1 VFFSNIA
8 KVYDFMSASKSKK
21 KSKKEHIGGRR
32 RPAPKGKLFVS
43 LGILAGLAIV
53 VVVLLAVKSGREA
66 ERRLPAPAI
75 TPRVQ
80 EPNTQKLIGNWVRTD
95 GGYIIAVRSVDPG
108 GRVDAAYF
116 NPRPINVSRAEAVV
130 KGKTARLFIE
140 LRDEGY
146 PGSIYTLEY
155 DSTNDA
161 LVGVYF
167 QAVQQQSYNVIF
179 VRLK

>member
-1 VFFSNIA
+1 
-8 KVYDFMSASKSKK
+8 MSASKSKK
-21 KSKKEHIGGRR
+21 KSRKERIGRR
-32 RPAPKGKLFVS
+32 RSAPKRKLFVF

-53 VVVLLAVKSGREA
+53 VVVLLVVKSGRETKGRFP
-66 ERRLPAPAI
+66 EPVT
-75 TPRVQ
+75 TPRAQ
-80 EPNTQKLIGNWVRTD
+80 EPNTQRLIGNWVRTD
-95 GGYIIAVRSVDPG
+95 GGYIISVRSVGPE

-146 PGSIYTLEY
+146 PGSTYTLEY

>member
-1 VFFSNIA
+1 
-8 KVYDFMSASKSKK
+8 MSAGKSKK
-21 KSKKEHIGGRR
+21 KSKKQRTGGRR
-32 RPAPKGKLFVS
+32 SAPKGKLFLS

-53 VVVLLAVKSGREA
+53 VVVLLVVKSGRDA
-66 ERRLPAPAI
+66 ERKSAAPAT
-75 TPRVQ
+75 TPRAQ
-80 EPNTQKLIGNWVRTD
+80 EANTQRLIGNWVRTD
-95 GGYIIAVRSVDPG
+95 GGYIIAVRGVDPA

-116 NPRPINVSRAEAVV
+116 NPRKINVSRAEAAV
-130 KGKTARLFIE
+130 KGKTAKLFIE

-146 PGSIYTLEY
+146 PGSTYTLEY

-167 QAVQQQSYNVIF
+167 QAVLQQNFSVIF

>member
-1 VFFSNIA
+1 
-8 KVYDFMSASKSKK
+8 MSADKSKK
-21 KSKKEHIGGRR
+21 KSKKEQIGGRR
-32 RPAPKGKLFVS
+32 SAPKGKLFVF

-53 VVVLLAVKSGREA
+53 VVVLLVVKSGRETELKSA
-66 ERRLPAPAI
+66 APA
-75 TPRVQ
+75 TTARAP
-80 EPNTQKLIGNWVRTD
+80 EPNTQRLIGSWVRTD
-95 GGYIIAVRSVDPG
+95 GGYIIAVRSVDPA
-108 GRVDAAYF
+108 GRVDASYF
-116 NPRPINVSRAEAVV
+116 NPRPINVSRAEAVL

-146 PGSIYTLEY
+146 PGSTYTLEY

-167 QAVQQQSYNVIF
+167 QAVQQLSYNVIF

>member
-1 VFFSNIA
+1 
-8 KVYDFMSASKSKK
+8 MSTDKSKK
-21 KSKKEHIGGRR
+21 NSTKERTGGRR
-32 RPAPKGKLFVS
+32 SAAKRKLFVS
-43 LGILAGLAIV
+43 LGILAGLVIV
-53 VVVLLAVKSGREA
+53 VVVLLAVKSGPQT
-66 ERRLPAPAI
+66 ERKSAAPAI
-75 TPRVQ
+75 TPRAQ
-80 EPNTQKLIGNWVRTD
+80 ELNSQRLIGSWVRTD

-116 NPRPINVSRAEAVV
+116 NPRPINVSRAEAAV

-146 PGSIYTLEY
+146 PGSTYTLEY

-179 VRLK
+179 VRFK

>member
-1 VFFSNIA
+1 
-8 KVYDFMSASKSKK
+8 MSAQKRRQKSL
-21 KSKKEHIGGRR
+21 KEHSQNRKS
-32 RPAPKGKLFVS
+32 APKRKLFVS
-43 LGILAGLAIV
+43 LGILAGLAFVI
-53 VVVLLAVKSGREA
+53 VVLLVVKSGRETEEKSA
-66 ERRLPAPAI
+66 ALAT
-75 TPRVQ
+75 TPRAQ
-80 EPNTQKLIGNWVRTD
+80 ETSTQRLIGNWVRTD

-146 PGSIYTLEY
+146 PGSTYTLQY

>member
-1 VFFSNIA
+1 
-8 KVYDFMSASKSKK
+8 MSAQKRRQKSL
-21 KSKKEHIGGRR
+21 KEHSQNRKS
-32 RPAPKGKLFVS
+32 APKRKLFVS
-43 LGILAGLAIV
+43 LGILAGLAFVI
-53 VVVLLAVKSGREA
+53 VVLLVVKSGRETEEKSA
-66 ERRLPAPAI
+66 ALAT
-75 TPRVQ
+75 TPRAQ
-80 EPNTQKLIGNWVRTD
+80 ETSTQRLIGNWVRTD

-146 PGSIYTLEY
+146 PGSTYTLEY

>member
-1 VFFSNIA
+1 
-8 KVYDFMSASKSKK
+8 MSAQKRRQKSL
-21 KSKKEHIGGRR
+21 KEHSQNRKS
-32 RPAPKGKLFVS
+32 APKRKLFVS

-53 VVVLLAVKSGREA
+53 VVVLLVVRSGRET
-66 ERRLPAPAI
+66 ERRSAAPAT
-75 TPRVQ
+75 TPRAQ

-95 GGYIIAVRSVDPG
+95 GGYIIAVRRVDPEG
-108 GRVDAAYF
+108 HVDAAYF
-116 NPRPINVSRAEAVV
+116 NPRPINVSRAEAVL
-130 KGKTARLFIE
+130 KENTAKLFIE

-146 PGSIYTLEY
+146 PGSTYTLEY

>member
-1 VFFSNIA
+1 
-8 KVYDFMSASKSKK
+8 MSDGKSKK
-21 KSKKEHIGGRR
+21 KSKKEQIGGPRS
-32 RPAPKGKLFVS
+32 APKRKLFVS

-53 VVVLLAVKSGREA
+53 VVVLLVVKSGRET
-66 ERRLPAPAI
+66 ERKSAVPAI
-75 TPRVQ
+75 TPKAQ
-80 EPNTQKLIGNWVRTD
+80 EPNTQRLIGSWMRTD

-116 NPRPINVSRAEAVV
+116 NPRPINVSRAEAAV

-146 PGSIYTLEY
+146 PGSTYTLEY

>member
-1 VFFSNIA
+1 
-8 KVYDFMSASKSKK
+8 MSAQKRRQKSL
-21 KSKKEHIGGRR
+21 KEHSQNRQS
-32 RPAPKGKLFVS
+32 APKRKLFVS

-53 VVVLLAVKSGREA
+53 VVVLLVVKSGRET
-66 ERRLPAPAI
+66 ERKSAAPTI
-75 TPRVQ
+75 TPRAQ
-80 EPNTQKLIGNWVRTD
+80 EPSTQKLIGNWVRTD
-95 GGYIIAVRSVDPG
+95 GGYIIAVRSVDPA

-116 NPRPINVSRAEAVV
+116 NPRPINVSRAEAAV
-130 KGKTARLFIE
+130 KGKTAKLFIE

-146 PGSIYTLEY
+146 PGSTYTLEY

-167 QAVQQQSYNVIF
+167 QAVLQQSFNVIF

>member
-1 VFFSNIA
+1 
-8 KVYDFMSASKSKK
+8 MSADKTKK
-21 KSKKEHIGGRR
+21 KSTKERTGGRR
-32 RPAPKGKLFVS
+32 TAPKRKLFMP

-53 VVVLLAVKSGREA
+53 AVVLLVVKSGRET
-66 ERRLPAPAI
+66 ERKSTAPAI
-75 TPRVQ
+75 TPSPQ
-80 EPNTQKLIGNWVRTD
+80 EPNTQRLVGNWVRTD
-95 GGYIIAVRSVDPG
+95 GGYIIAVRSVDPE

-116 NPRPINVSRAEAVV
+116 NPRKINVSRAEAAV
-130 KGKTARLFIE
+130 KGSTAKLFIE

-146 PGSIYTLEY
+146 PGSTYTLEY

-167 QAVQQQSYNVIF
+167 QAVLQQSFNVIF

>member
-1 VFFSNIA
+1 
-8 KVYDFMSASKSKK
+8 MSAQKRRQKSL
-21 KSKKEHIGGRR
+21 KEHSQNRQS
-32 RPAPKGKLFVS
+32 APKRKLFLS
-43 LGILAGLAIV
+43 LGILAGLTIF
-53 VVVLLAVKSGREA
+53 VVVLLAVKSGRQT
-66 ERRLPAPAI
+66 ERKFAAPAT
-75 TPRVQ
+75 TPRAH
-80 EPNTQKLIGNWVRTD
+80 EPNTQRLIGNWVRTD
-95 GGYIIAVRSVDPG
+95 GGYIVAVRGVDQE

-116 NPRPINVSRAEAVV
+116 NPRPINVSRAEAVL
-130 KGKTARLFIE
+130 KENTAKLFIE

-146 PGSIYTLEY
+146 PGSTYTLEY

>member
-1 VFFSNIA
+1 
-8 KVYDFMSASKSKK
+8 MSAQKRRQKSL
-21 KSKKEHIGGRR
+21 KEHSQNRQS
-32 RPAPKGKLFVS
+32 APKRKLFVS
-43 LGILAGLAIV
+43 LGILAGLAFVI
-53 VVVLLAVKSGREA
+53 VVLLVVKSGRETEEKSA
-66 ERRLPAPAI
+66 ALAT
-75 TPRVQ
+75 TPRAQ
-80 EPNTQKLIGNWVRTD
+80 ETSTQRLIGNWVRTD

-146 PGSIYTLEY
+146 PGSTYTLES

-167 QAVQQQSYNVIF
+167 QALNEVA
-179 VRLK
+179 

>member
-1 VFFSNIA
+1 
-8 KVYDFMSASKSKK
+8 MSASKSKK
-21 KSKKEHIGGRR
+21 KSRKERIGRR
-32 RPAPKGKLFVS
+32 RSAPKRKLFVF

-53 VVVLLAVKSGREA
+53 VVVLLVVRSGRET
-66 ERRLPAPAI
+66 ERRSAAPAT
-75 TPRVQ
+75 TPRAQ

-95 GGYIIAVRSVDPG
+95 GGYIIAVRSVDPA
-108 GRVDAAYF
+108 GRVDASYV

-130 KGKTARLFIE
+130 TGKTARLFIE

-146 PGSIYTLEY
+146 PGSTYTLEY

>member
-1 VFFSNIA
+1 
-8 KVYDFMSASKSKK
+8 MSAGKSKK
-21 KSKKEHIGGRR
+21 KSKKEHIGGPRSASKR
-32 RPAPKGKLFVS
+32 KLFVS
-43 LGILAGLAIV
+43 LGILAGLASVV
-53 VVVLLAVKSGREA
+53 VVVLVVKSGRET

-75 TPRVQ
+75 TPRAQ
-80 EPNTQKLIGNWVRTD
+80 EPNTQRLIGNWMRTD
-95 GGYIIAVRSVDPG
+95 GGYIIAVRSVDHG

-130 KGKTARLFIE
+130 KGKTARLFVV

-146 PGSIYTLEY
+146 PGSTYTLEY

-179 VRLK
+179 VRFQ

>member
-1 VFFSNIA
+1 
-8 KVYDFMSASKSKK
+8 MSAGKSKK
-21 KSKKEHIGGRR
+21 KNTKEHIGSRR
-32 RPAPKGKLFVS
+32 RSAPKRKLFVS
-43 LGILAGLAIV
+43 LGILAGLTIV
-53 VVVLLAVKSGREA
+53 VVVLLAVKSGRQTEQESA
-66 ERRLPAPAI
+66 APAT
-75 TPRVQ
+75 TPRAQ
-80 EPNTQKLIGNWVRTD
+80 EPNTQMLIGNWVRTD
-95 GGYIIAVRSVDPG
+95 GGYMIAVRSVDPE
-108 GRVDAAYF
+108 GRVEAAYF
-116 NPRPINVSRAEAVV
+116 NPRPINVSRAVAVL

-146 PGSIYTLEY
+146 PGSTYTLEY

>member
-1 VFFSNIA
+1 
-8 KVYDFMSASKSKK
+8 MSAQKRRQKSL
-21 KSKKEHIGGRR
+21 KEHSQNRKS
-32 RPAPKGKLFVS
+32 APKRKLFVS
-43 LGILAGLAIV
+43 LGILAGLAFVI
-53 VVVLLAVKSGREA
+53 VVLLVVKSGRETEEKSA
-66 ERRLPAPAI
+66 ALAT
-75 TPRVQ
+75 TPRAQ
-80 EPNTQKLIGNWVRTD
+80 ETSTQRLIGNWVRTD

-146 PGSIYTLEY
+146 PGSTYTLQY

-161 LVGVYF
+161 LVAVYF
-167 QAVQQQSYNVIF
+167 QAVLQQSFNVIF

>member
-1 VFFSNIA
+1 
-8 KVYDFMSASKSKK
+8 MSASKHRQ
-21 KSKKEHIGGRR
+21 KSLKEHGQNRR
-32 RPAPKGKLFVS
+32 SGPKRKLFVS
-43 LGILAGLAIV
+43 LGILAALAII
-53 VVVLLAVKSGREA
+53 VVVLLVVRSGRET
-66 ERRLPAPAI
+66 ERKSAAPAI
-75 TPRVQ
+75 TPRAQ
-80 EPNTQKLIGNWVRTD
+80 EPNTQRLIGNWVRTD
-95 GGYIIAVRSVDPG
+95 GRYIIAVRSVNPEG
-108 GRVDAAYF
+108 QVDAAYF

-146 PGSIYTLEY
+146 PGSTYTLEY

>member
-1 VFFSNIA
+1 MTSRKRRQKNL
-8 KVYDFMSASKSKK
+8 
-21 KSKKEHIGGRR
+21 KEHGQNRR
-32 RPAPKGKLFVS
+32 SAPRRKLFVA

-53 VVVLLAVKSGREA
+53 VVVLLVVKSGRET
-66 ERRLPAPAI
+66 ERKSAAPAI
-75 TPRVQ
+75 TPRAQ
-80 EPNTQKLIGNWVRTD
+80 EQNTQSLIGSWMRTD
-95 GGYIIAVRSVDPG
+95 GGYIIAVRRVDPE

-146 PGSIYTLEY
+146 PGSTYTLEY